1 MRISLS
7 GLLAVGLLSS
17 HVASA
22 QNCAR
27 PADLAAFDLAGLKT
41 QLMVTALT
49 CNANDRYDAFV
60 MKYRPTLLE
69 NEKALGS
76 YFNRAHGRRSQ
87 QKQQDDYITQLA
99 NSHSQTGLK
108 QGNRFCDRNLGVFD
122 EVMALRD
129 SSELADFAAGKSHS
143 QPLSL
148 SNCTAAEPSQTQA
161 RPARNTGTRT
171 ASAARPASGTG
182 SSTQKR

>member
-1 MRISLS
+1 MRIPFS
-7 GLLAVGLLSS
+7 GLLAAGLLSS
-17 HVASA
+17 QVAVA
-22 QNCAR
+22 QSCAR

-60 MKYRPTLLE
+60 TKYRPALLE

-76 YFNRAHGRRSQ
+76 YFGRAHGRRS

-99 NSHSQTGLK
+99 NSHSQTGVK
-108 QGNRFCDRNLGVFD
+108 QGNRFCDRNRGVFD

-129 SSELADFAAGKSHS
+129 GSELADFAAGKSHS
-143 QPLSL
+143 QPVSL
-148 SNCTAAEPSQTQA
+148 SNCGASEPTQA
-161 RPARNTGTRT
+161 RPTRGTRT
-171 ASAARPASGTG
+171 ASAARPASGHG
-182 SSTQKR
+182 SSAQKR

>member
-1 MRISLS
+1 MRVFFS
-7 GLLAVGLLSS
+7 GLLAAGLLGSQ
-17 HVASA
+17 VAAA
-22 QNCAR
+22 QTCAR
-27 PADLAAFDLAGLKT
+27 PADLSAFDLAGLKT

-49 CNANDRYDAFV
+49 CKADDRYNEFV
-60 MKYRPTLLE
+60 TKYRPALLE

-87 QKQQDDYITQLA
+87 QQRDDYITQLA
-99 NSHSQTGLK
+99 NSHMQTGLK

-129 SSELADFAAGKSHS
+129 GSELTDFAAGKSHS
-143 QPLSL
+143 QPVSL
-148 SNCTAAEPSQTQA
+148 SNCGAAEPTQTRA
-161 RPARNTGTRT
+161 HPARSTGTRT
-171 ASAARPASGTG
+171 ASAARPAPG